1 MVIKYLSDPKMQP
14 LTVNHINM
22 NSPTVNIIQ
31 VNGINEDYTV
41 ATDDNRKAWDA
52 IADWWDAKQSETGDD
67 GNDMFT
73 QCLLPEVEQLAD
85 YQPGQTVLDLGAGSG
100 IICRM
105 FAKKGAE
112 VTGLDYS
119 ELMLQKAR
127 IRAEKDGHRI
137 VYDYIDLMN
146 IDNMRAYA
154 EKHKP

>member
-1 MVIKYLSDPKMQP
+1 MFIKYFSDPAMQP

-22 NSPTVNIIQ
+22 TSPTVNIIQ
-31 VNGINEDYTV
+31 VNGVKEDYTT

-52 IADWWDAKQSETGDD
+52 IADWWETKQSETGDD

-85 YQPGQTVLDLGAGSG
+85 WQTGQTVLDLGAGSG

-105 FAKKGAE
+105 FAKKGAK

-119 ELMLQKAR
+119 EPMLEKAR
-127 IRAEKDGHRI
+127 KRAQRDNHDIE
-137 VYDYIDLMN
+137 YAYIDLMN
-146 IDNMRAYA
+146 IENMTAYA
-154 EKHKP
+154 DAHKP